1 MDIYKRIAIVTTI
14 TCHDVITFFNI
25 LIISIAGIYKLSAY
39 DDSHLKNLYNLHM
52 NNALET
58 LKTRG
63 FFRQCTDA
71 DGLSKLMDE
80 GPITFYEGTDPTGGS
95 LHIGH
100 MVPYFAFR
108 HLRAAGHNGVAL
120 LGGGTA
126 RIGDPS
132 GRDHVRKMLDY
143 DTLDANVVSITSQL
157 DKFVGFDGKS
167 AFTVNNKDWLADL
180 NYIDFLREIGS
191 HFSVN
196 RMLSFEAYK
205 MRLETGLSFIEF
217 NYQLL
222 QSYDFLEL
230 YRRHGCR
237 LQIGGDDQWGNIV
250 AGVELVRRVE
260 GAEVFGL
267 TFPLV
272 TTSDGKKMGKTLK
285 GALFLDPALTSP
297 YDFFQYWRNVTDAD
311 ILRFLLMFTFLPA
324 DECRT
329 LCETGKNPNDAKERL
344 AWEVTSIIHG
354 KEEADKALSGAK
366 AAFSGGG
373 DKQSMPH
380 IDISRSCF
388 ENGIN
393 IVDLFAEA
401 GLAPTKSE
409 ARRLVDQ
416 GGAFVS
422 DSSGELS
429 NIKNPAALIG
439 ADRLNADG
447 ELTLR
452 AGKKRFM
459 LVTAK

>member
-1 MDIYKRIAIVTTI
+1 MNSTI
-14 TCHDVITFFNI
+14 
-25 LIISIAGIYKLSAY
+25 
-39 DDSHLKNLYNLHM
+39 
-52 NNALET
+52 ET

-63 FFRQCTDA
+63 FLQQCTNVEA
-71 DGLSKLMDE
+71 LSKLMDE
-80 GPITFYEGTDPTGGS
+80 GPVAFYEGTDPTGGS

-108 HLRAAGHNGVAL
+108 HLRDAGHTGIAL

-132 GRDHVRKMLDY
+132 GRTEVRKMLDY
-143 DTLDANVVSITSQL
+143 EQL
-157 DKFVGFDGKS
+157 DKNTESIIAQLDRFVSFDGKT
-167 AFTVNNKDWLADL
+167 AFTVNNKDWLANL

-205 MRLETGLSFIEF
+205 MRMETGLSFIEF

-250 AGVELVRRVE
+250 AGVELIRRIE

-311 ILRFLLMFTFLPA
+311 IRRFLLMFTFLPA
-324 DECRT
+324 EECDA
-329 LCETGKNPNDAKERL
+329 LCAQGKNPNEAKERL
-344 AWEVTSIIHG
+344 AWEITALIHG
-354 KEEADKALSGAK
+354 KDEADKALSGAK
-366 AAFSGGG
+366 AAFGHGGAQG
-373 DKQSMPH
+373 DKSAMPGVELA
-380 IDISRSCF
+380 RPRF
-388 ENGIN
+388 EAGYNV
-393 IVDLFAEA
+393 VDLFFDA
-401 GLAPTKSE
+401 GLTPTKSE

-422 DSSGELS
+422 ASGGELS
-429 NIKNPAALIG
+429 AIGDHTAAIG
-439 ADRLNADG
+439 ADWLNDKG
-447 ELTLR
+447 ELILR
-452 AGKKRFM
+452 AGKKRYM